1 MKLVQRAV
9 RGLAFLLAL
18 PAAAGPIGYAQATGY
33 YKKDSR
39 PTLYQPLNLLDGRD
53 ATAWCSTTSD
63 PLGELLSFGFKGN
76 TRIDELKVTTGNNF
90 DENTFQAFSR
100 AKKLSIKG
108 AKASQSFTIGDQ
120 RGPQTITFN
129 PPLEGSRFTIEVLDH
144 YPADDLDQ
152 PVCLTD
158 VIFISEGKPLDGS
171 WLTTKLK
178 YDKNHAPLV
187 GSWFAGFDGTPDR
200 FLAFNFDGTFR
211 YSFEPYDT
219 TRAKEKVIEGTY
231 EASPTKLTLE
241 IPGTKGKLSVTY
253 SRDENKKGKKGGY
266 TLSLEGTAK
275 DFPEDLKGTFR
286 SVP

>member
-1 MKLVQRAV
+1 MKLVQRLV
-9 RGLAFLLAL
+9 GGLAVALAL
-18 PAAAGPIGYAQATGY
+18 PALAGPIGYAQATGY
-33 YKKDSR
+33 FKKDSR

-76 TRIDELKVTTGNNF
+76 TRIDEIKVTTGNNF
-90 DENTFQAFSR
+90 DESTFQSFSR

-108 AKASQSFTIGDQ
+108 AKGTQAFTIGDQ

-129 PPLEGSRFTIEVLDH
+129 PPIEGSRITIEVLDH

-152 PVCLTD
+152 PVCVTD
-158 VIFISEGKPLDGS
+158 VIFVSDGKPLNGS

-178 YDKNHAPLV
+178 YDKNHAPLM
-187 GSWFAGFDGTPDR
+187 GPWFAGFDGTPDR
-200 FLAFNFDGTFR
+200 FLSLNFDGTFR
-211 YSFEPYDT
+211 YSFEPYDA

-241 IPGTKGKLSVTY
+241 IPGTKGKLPMKY
-253 SRDENKKGKKGGY
+253 SRDENKKGSKGGF
-266 TLSLEGTAK
+266 TLQLEGDSK
-275 DFPEDLKGTFR
+275 DIPEELKGTFR